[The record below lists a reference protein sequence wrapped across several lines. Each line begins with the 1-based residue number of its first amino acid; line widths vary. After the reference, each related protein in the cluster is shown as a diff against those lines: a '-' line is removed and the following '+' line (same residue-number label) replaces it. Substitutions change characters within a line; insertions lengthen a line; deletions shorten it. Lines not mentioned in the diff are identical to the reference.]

1 MPTRTTVP
9 WHFPHVL
16 LAKDKK
22 MTFNPGWLRLWRNR
36 HDHSWWRLNW
46 YIFRGNSILSSEILM
61 YICMCVCVC
70 VYIYVYVAIDPV
82 STLLGIYPVE
92 TICTSTKIYV
102 QTYSFHS
109 CLKEKQ
115 ETKEQPTHPSG
126 LLLLFSHL
134 VVSDSLWPR
143 GLQHARLPCPS
154 LSTRVWSNSCPLSR
168 WCNSTISSCA
178 SLFSFGLQ
186 SFPASGSFPMSQW
199 ISLADSSESA
209 LCIR

>member
-1 MPTRTTVP
+1 
-9 WHFPHVL
+9 
-16 LAKDKK
+16 
-22 MTFNPGWLRLWRNR
+22 
-36 HDHSWWRLNW
+36 
-46 YIFRGNSILSSEILM
+46 M

-134 VVSDSLWPR
+134 VVSDSL
-143 GLQHARLPCPS
+143 
-154 LSTRVWSNSCPLSR
+154 
-168 WCNSTISSCA
+168 
-178 SLFSFGLQ
+178 
-186 SFPASGSFPMSQW
+186 
-199 ISLADSSESA
+199 
-209 LCIR
+209 